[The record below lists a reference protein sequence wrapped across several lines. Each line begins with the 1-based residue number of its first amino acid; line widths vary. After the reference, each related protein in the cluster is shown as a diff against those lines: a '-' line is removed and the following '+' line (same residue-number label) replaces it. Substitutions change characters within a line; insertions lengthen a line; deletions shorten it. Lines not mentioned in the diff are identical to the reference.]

1 MIEFACPRHQLQL
14 VHELDELV
22 CAAGDRYPI
31 DSGIPILLDPA
42 IEPTQEGYWATEAE
56 VYPSEEREQP
66 SGEQVDEYVRWLV
79 RGTCGNLFEGDRL
92 ASYPIP
98 RFPMSGDG
106 LLVDIGA
113 NWGRW
118 SIAAARD
125 GFTAIALDPSLG
137 AIRACRRVAR
147 QLGVNI
153 EGVVGDARHLPFPD
167 ESVDAIFSYSVLQHL
182 APSAVEECIAECARV
197 LRPGGISLHQ
207 LPNRLGL
214 RNMYRQARRR
224 FRPARGFEVRYWSHR
239 ELETLFA
246 RHIGPTALES
256 DGFLT
261 LNPHPGDS
269 ANLRPAARAVIG
281 LSRTLIKAPGLSR
294 IADSLWVR
302 SVRS

>member
-1 MIEFACPRHQLQL
+1 MIEFACPRHRLEL

-31 DSGIPILLDPA
+31 NNGIPVLLDPA
-42 IEPTQEGYWATEAE
+42 VEPTQKDYWATAVE
-56 VYPSEEREQP
+56 VYPSDEREQP
-66 SGEQVDEYVRWLV
+66 IGKQVDEYVRWLV

-92 ASYPIP
+92 THYPIP
-98 RFPMSGDG
+98 NFPMNGDG

-118 SIAAARD
+118 SIAAARQ
-125 GFTAIALDPSLG
+125 GFAVIALDPSLG

-147 QLGVNI
+147 QLGVNL
-153 EGVVGDARHLPFPD
+153 EGVVGDARHLPFAD
-167 ESVDAIFSYSVLQHL
+167 QSVDAIFSYSILQHL
-182 APSAVEECIAECARV
+182 APSAVEECVAECGRV
-197 LRPGGISLHQ
+197 LRPGGVSLHQ

-214 RNMYRQARRR
+214 RNAYRQARRR
-224 FRPARGFEVRYWSHR
+224 FRPARGFEVRYWSHGR
-239 ELETLFA
+239 LEALFA
-246 RHIGPTALES
+246 RHIGPTTLES

-261 LNPHPGDS
+261 LNPHPGES
-269 ANLRPAARAVIG
+269 PNLRLAARGVIG
-281 LSRTLIKAPGLSR
+281 LSRTLTKAPGLSR